1 MDEKSWTGIFVGYAQ
16 RSKGYRIFDPRTGR
30 VETSRDVRFSEA
42 ENYYP
47 LGNVTQG
54 FEEEGQREILEEV
67 ELNSGVTSDEIQ
79 ESVGSRPHNSEHGR
93 ELEDEA
99 ARTNGEMRRGAAQ

>member
-54 FEEEGQREILEEV
+54 FEEEGQREILEEGD
-67 ELNSGVTSDEIQ
+67 LNSGVTSEEIQ
-79 ESVGSRPHNSEHGR
+79 EVWAQGHTTASM
-93 ELEDEA
+93 
-99 ARTNGEMRRGAAQ
+99 GESWKTRQQEQMQ

>member
-54 FEEEGQREILEEV
+54 FEEEGQREILEEGD
-67 ELNSGVTSDEIQ
+67 LNSGVTREEIQ
-79 ESVGSRPHNSEHGR
+79 EVWAQGHTTASM
-93 ELEDEA
+93 
-99 ARTNGEMRRGAAQ
+99 GESWKTRQQEQMQ